1 MIRKLASIV
10 IVMALM
16 LPVGLTIASDSMQ
29 YTPVKAIGFGP
40 LAGEMT
46 TPVTFGMD
54 ETGKIFVLDG
64 SNGIGSIFMP
74 DGKFFQTFTAP
85 DDLTLSSIKSTL
97 SVSYGN
103 ICYINGNDIV
113 VANRNG
119 VINKKIRQ
127 DKKHI
132 YMPIATKIGKDLSVV
147 VADAITGVNKFNS
160 SGIFEKNL
168 LQFGNG
174 VDFMTD
180 CDLSGDN
187 GYAIIQIKTP
197 IPEKEPSETNL
208 FNEIKVFLFNSDFSK
223 KTEFKLETNENFN
236 PNHIQI
242 RLDKKGFVNLFDK
255 NNNSVIVF
263 DNTGSKIAEFVSGQS
278 PAFNFLTGS
287 SNIYYISKTDFF
299 ATNSQGKFLGS
310 YGIFSKE
317 KMQFANPTD
326 IATCSNGTVALYDMK
341 RNDIQF
347 FGEKNYL
354 REINFGES
362 AVNIIFVN
370 NLQENINTYSV
381 SNSSFTKYDCVGGLQ
396 DRYEFDTISPT
407 ISAIT
412 QGKDGELW
420 AVDPQSATIRRLNR
434 LGKLISSFGSQG
446 TREGQLV
453 DPSDILIGPEGNVY
467 VLNTGNNRID
477 VFKTDGTFVRVFGN
491 DIKPPLAHPKSF
503 TFTKDFELFVTD
515 TGNNRLVAFGLDGK
529 HLYSTGSSS
538 PSRTKNTIGDY
549 WKDLGTFNRPTK
561 IRSSGDKLF
570 VLDAGNL
577 RLQILEKVKIEPKLS
592 VNTTSLDFGSLPT
605 QQTIT
610 KEIVITNKGNG
621 ILEGTIETTIPWIQL
636 SRTKLT
642 GNETKITVTIDQD
655 KVPYWDSAGTITIKT
670 NAGNHEIKC
679 VITRN
684 GKTIQLQVGSKSA
697 KIDGKETTLNVPPTI
712 IAGNTL
718 VPLRF
723 IGEGLGAKVDWVAAE
738 KKVIYTLN
746 DKVVILWIGNKTAMI
761 NDKPSEMKVA
771 PQIISGS
778 TLVPLRFISEALG
791 ASVEWI
797 AETKGINIHY
807 PPKP

>member
-1 MIRKLASIV
+1 MIKKLASIV

-16 LPVGLTIASDSMQ
+16 LPFAYVTASESMQ

-46 TPVTFGMD
+46 TPVSFGMD
-54 ETGKIFVLDG
+54 ETGKIFVVDG
-64 SNGIGSIFMP
+64 SNKIGSIFMP
-74 DGKFFQTFTAP
+74 DGKFFQTFTTP
-85 DDLTLSSIKSTL
+85 DDLPISALNSTL
-97 SVSYGN
+97 SISYGN
-103 ICYINGNDIV
+103 ICYIDGDDII

-119 VINKKIRQ
+119 IINKRIRQ
-127 DKKHI
+127 DKIHI
-132 YMPIATKIGKDLSVV
+132 QKPKAAKIHKDLSVII
-147 VADAITGVNKFNS
+147 ADMFTGINKYS
-160 SGIFEKNL
+160 PSGAFEKTL
-168 LQFGNG
+168 L
-174 VDFMTD
+174 DFRQGMDFFND
-180 CDLSGDN
+180 CDLSGEN
-187 GYAIIQIKTP
+187 FAFIQIKQKTIGGEP
-197 IPEKEPSETNL
+197 TETIPLND
-208 FNEIKVFLFNSDFSK
+208 IKVFIFNQDFSK
-223 KTEFKLETNENFN
+223 KTEVNIETSETFN
-236 PNHIQI
+236 PNHLQI
-242 RLDKKGFVNLFDK
+242 RLDKKGYINLFDK
-255 NNNSVIVF
+255 TLNMIFIF
-263 DNTGSKIAEFVSGQS
+263 DSTGNKIAEFKCGDS

-287 SNIYYISKTDFF
+287 TSIFYISKTDFF
-299 ATNSQGKFLGS
+299 ATNSQGKFLGR
-310 YGIFSKE
+310 YGNFSKE

-326 IATCSNGTVALYDMK
+326 IATCANGTIALYDAK

-362 AVNIIFVN
+362 PANFIFVN
-370 NLQENINTYSV
+370 NLSENIHAYSVANATFAKYDCFGAEQENI
-381 SNSSFTKYDCVGGLQ
+381 Q
-396 DRYEFDTISPT
+396 FDSISPT
-407 ISAIT
+407 LAAIT
-412 QGKDGELW
+412 QGKDGEFW
-420 AVDPQSATIRRLNR
+420 TIDPQSASVRRLNR
-434 LGKLISSFGSQG
+434 LGNLVSSFGTQG

-453 DPSDILIGPEGNVY
+453 EPSDILIGPEGNVY

-477 VFKTDGTFVRVFGN
+477 VFKTDGTFVRAFGT
-491 DIKPPLAHPKSF
+491 DINPPLNHPKSF
-503 TFTKDFELFVTD
+503 TFTKDYDLFVAD
-515 TGNNRLVAFGLDGK
+515 TGNNRLVAFALDGK

-538 PSRTKNTIGDY
+538 PSRVKNTIGDY
-549 WKDLGTFNRPTK
+549 WKDLGTFNNPTK
-561 IRSSGDKLF
+561 IRASGDRLF
-570 VLDAGNL
+570 VLDTGNL

-592 VNTTSLDFGSLPT
+592 VNTASFDFGTVPS

-621 ILEGTIETTIPWIQL
+621 VLEGTIESTTPWIQL

-642 GNETKITVTIDQD
+642 GNETRITVTIDQD
-655 KVPYWDSAGTITIKT
+655 KVPYWESSGVITIKT

-679 VITRN
+679 VVRRN

-697 KIDGKETTLNVPPTI
+697 RVDGKETTLNVPPTI

-738 KKVIYTLN
+738 KKVIYTLG

-797 AETKGINIHY
+797 AETKGINIYY

>member
-1 MIRKLASIV
+1 MIKKLASIV
-10 IVMALM
+10 IVMALT
-16 LPVGLTIASDSMQ
+16 LPFGHAVASESMQ

-46 TPVTFGMD
+46 TPVSFGMD
-54 ETGKIFVLDG
+54 ETGKIFVVDG
-64 SNGIGSIFMP
+64 SNRIGSIFMP
-74 DGKFFQTFTAP
+74 DGKFFQTFTTP
-85 DDLTLSSIKSTL
+85 DDLSISALNSTL
-97 SVSYGN
+97 SISYGN
-103 ICYINGNDIV
+103 VCYIDGNDLI
-113 VANRNG
+113 VANRTG
-119 VINKKIRQ
+119 ITNKRIRQ

-132 YMPIATKIGKDLSVV
+132 YKPVAAKLGKDLSVI
-147 VADAITGVNKFNS
+147 VADIITGVNKFS
-160 SGIFEKNL
+160 PSGAFEKNL
-168 LQFGNG
+168 LGFGQG
-174 VDFMTD
+174 VDFMND
-180 CDLSGDN
+180 CDLSGDSQF
-187 GYAIIQIKTP
+187 AIVQIRP
-197 IPEKEPSETNL
+197 PVPSEEPSESMQ
-208 FNEIKVFLFNSDFSK
+208 FNEIKVFIFNSDFSK
-223 KTEFKLETNENFN
+223 KTEIKIETNENFN
-236 PNHIQI
+236 PGHLQI
-242 RLDKKGFVNLFDK
+242 RLDKKGYINLFDK
-255 NNNSVIVF
+255 TFNTVFVF
-263 DNTGSKIAEFVSGQS
+263 DNTGNKIAEFNCGDSL
-278 PAFNFLTGS
+278 AFNFLTGS
-287 SNIYYISKTDFF
+287 SNIYYISKTEFF

-310 YGIFSKE
+310 YGNFNKE
-317 KMQFANPTD
+317 KMQFANPKD
-326 IATCSNGTVALYDMK
+326 IATCANGTVALYDGK

-362 AVNIIFVN
+362 PANFIFVN
-370 NLQENINTYSV
+370 NLAENINAYSI
-381 SNSSFTKYDCVGGLQ
+381 SNAAFLKYDCFGVEQ
-396 DRYEFDTISPT
+396 EKNKFDSISPT
-407 ISAIT
+407 LAAIT
-412 QGKDGELW
+412 QGKDGEFW
-420 AVDPQSATIRRLNR
+420 TIDPQSASVRRLNR
-434 LGKLISSFGSQG
+434 LGNLVSSFGTQG

-477 VFKTDGTFVRVFGN
+477 VFKTDGTFVRAFGT
-491 DIKPPLAHPKSF
+491 DINPPLNRPKSF
-503 TFTKDFELFVTD
+503 TFTKDYDLFVAD
-515 TGNNRLVAFGLDGK
+515 TGNNRLVAFALDGK

-538 PSRTKNTIGDY
+538 PSRVKNTIGDY
-549 WKDLGTFNRPTK
+549 WKDLGTFNNPTK
-561 IRSSGDKLF
+561 IRASGDRLF
-570 VLDAGNL
+570 VLDTGNL

-592 VNTTSLDFGSLPT
+592 VNTASFDFGTVPS

-621 ILEGTIETTIPWIQL
+621 VLEGTIESTTPWIQL

-642 GNETKITVTIDQD
+642 GNETRITVTIDQD
-655 KVPYWDSAGTITIKT
+655 KVPYWESSGAITIKT

-679 VITRN
+679 VVRRN

-697 KIDGKETTLNVPPTI
+697 RVDGKETTLNVPPTI

-738 KKVIYTLN
+738 KKVIYTLG

-797 AETKGINIHY
+797 AETKGINIYY